1 MIIGKEI
8 LTVSREI
15 WLQSPPQ
22 PNYEAMVTEVNGN
35 VFWTNLPREGHHVLV
50 LSEKQ
55 SIKVGVSLRMGF
67 YQNNTIVEAVG
78 NESNK
83 FYGLTI
89 PDVLNKLKFRRYIR
103 AYYTANVYIKTNTL
117 LAQTTLVNFSAGG
130 IMVYLVPELEE
141 ILQSGQK
148 PIVHLNI
155 DKYVLQLEIRLMWQ
169 RFYGDI
175 PFAGFEFI
183 NINPYTQDIL
193 VQLAG
198 KYSI

>member
-22 PNYEAMVTEVNGN
+22 PNYEAMVTEVDGN

-55 SIKVGVSLRMGF
+55 SIKVGVCLRMGF
-67 YQNNTIVEAVG
+67 YQNDTIVEAVG
-78 NESNK
+78 NDNNK

-103 AYYTANVYIKTNTL
+103 SYYTANIYIKTNTL

-155 DKYVLQLEIRLMWQ
+155 DNYVLQLEIRLMWQ

-198 KYSI
+198 SI